1 MALESAR
8 DLTKRP
14 DYGLDQF
21 DALLKG
27 KEIDSTRLKPV
38 FKGRSKKSQ
47 FDIEDSFL
55 KANIIAGTAD

>member
-14 DYGLDQF
+14 DYGLDQL

-27 KEIDSTRLKPV
+27 KEIDSNRLKPV
-38 FKGRSKKSQ
+38 
-47 FDIEDSFL
+47 
-55 KANIIAGTAD
+55 